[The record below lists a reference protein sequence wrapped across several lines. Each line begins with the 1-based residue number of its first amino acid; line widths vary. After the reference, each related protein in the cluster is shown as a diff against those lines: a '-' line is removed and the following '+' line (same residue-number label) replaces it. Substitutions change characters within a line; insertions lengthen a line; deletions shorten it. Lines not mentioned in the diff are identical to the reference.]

1 MATRFL
7 VEGRVQGVGYR
18 AWLRDEARRRG
29 LRGTVRNL
37 PDGRV
42 EAVVIGSY
50 EETDGLLEAC
60 REGPPLARVSVARTS
75 ATKVFARSLEERALI
90 AVGEL
95 GELMLTRPVQICC
108 A

>member
-60 REGPPLARVSVARTS
+60 REGPPLARVSGIGLDPVDDPDVRD
-75 ATKVFARSLEERALI
+75 FLI
-90 AVGEL
+90 LRDG
-95 GELMLTRPVQICC
+95 
-108 A
+108 